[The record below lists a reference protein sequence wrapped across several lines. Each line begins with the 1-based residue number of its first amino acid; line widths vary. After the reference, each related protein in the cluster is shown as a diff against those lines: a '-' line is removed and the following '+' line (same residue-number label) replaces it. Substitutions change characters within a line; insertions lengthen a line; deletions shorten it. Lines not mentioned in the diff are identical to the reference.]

1 MLPSLPIAWGLN
13 PMLWGALPKSTT
25 TCLIL
30 RMRFLLRASSLEQ
43 AQMWGLAP
51 SLLNPTLPKST
62 IPETGA
68 LRDAC
73 FLVANSRM
81 SKLSAYCKQKT
92 RR

>member
-1 MLPSLPIAWGLN
+1 
-13 PMLWGALPKSTT
+13 
-25 TCLIL
+25 
-30 RMRFLLRASSLEQ
+30 
-43 AQMWGLAP
+43 MWGLAP
-51 SLLNPTLPKST
+51 SSLNPTLPKST